1 MPLNRL
7 LREGDHEDLADERRA
22 ATFDTDEMA
31 AIIWGNKEVV
41 RRRRQITK
49 KVAEHTDLHD
59 PYSQAFMTR
68 TEHMDHAARK
78 ATKMLEDLYALDVD
92 PTNMNEMYHLTN
104 EVIGISGYPLALHGI
119 MFIPTLQAQ
128 CSDDQM
134 HWLEKAM
141 TKQIIGTYAQTELG
155 HGTQ

>member
-1 MPLNRL
+1 
-7 LREGDHEDLADERRA
+7 
-22 ATFDTDEMA
+22 MA
-31 AIIWGNKEVV
+31 AIIWGNREVV
-41 RRRRQITK
+41 SRRRQITK
-49 KVAEHTDLHD
+49 RVAEHPELQD

-78 ATKMLEDLYALDVD
+78 ATNMLKDLDALDVN
-92 PTNMNEMYHLTN
+92 PVNMNEMYHLTN

-128 CSDDQM
+128 CADDQM

-155 HGTQ
+155 H